1 MQAVCVGH
9 SELSL
14 HSGARIGTLS
24 GTIFKH
30 CTLGFPVYPI
40 GQVQLD
46 ACKRDLQIALAPQ
59 GSTLHASLQ
68 VPSTHFCGSG
78 QSRSIEHDGVGVTLG
93 LHSPFGPINESSGHT
108 QITVLMGELFST
120 LHVCVK

>member
-1 MQAVCVGH
+1 MLDIRNYLCILGPGLARCQEQLKHAVKSAGLLV
-9 SELSL
+9 
-14 HSGARIGTLS
+14 SGLNLL
-24 GTIFKH
+24 FKH

-78 QSRSIEHDGVGVTLG
+78 QSRSIEHDGVGVT
-93 LHSPFGPINESSGHT
+93 
-108 QITVLMGELFST
+108 EL
-120 LHVCVK
+120 